1 MNQTGA
7 LFHKKILKI
16 QKKWINYFPLLLM
29 FTAHSSCFFFFLGKV
44 LQVPSVEEL
53 STVSRHVL
61 HDIAPLPM
69 GIKAMCIVGG
79 SKHSLTA
86 KRQAHWHAGTPD
98 HVSMAVPAEL

>member
-1 MNQTGA
+1 M
-7 LFHKKILKI
+7 F
-16 QKKWINYFPLLLM
+16 LL
-29 FTAHSSCFFFFLGKV
+29 FFFLGKV

-53 STVSRHVL
+53 SIVSRHVL

-86 KRQAHWHAGTPD
+86 KRQAHWNAGTPD
-98 HVSMAVPAEL
+98 HVSMAVPAELWMMQGAFVLHMCPDI